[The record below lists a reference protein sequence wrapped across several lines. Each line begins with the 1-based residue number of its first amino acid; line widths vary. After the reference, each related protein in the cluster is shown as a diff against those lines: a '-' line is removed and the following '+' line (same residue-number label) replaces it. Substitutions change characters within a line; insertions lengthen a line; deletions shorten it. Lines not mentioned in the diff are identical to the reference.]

1 MDKRTIVA
9 AALSDFK
16 NNRTKWVWVY
26 FSKVFIWMAW
36 TALCVYG
43 IGVATSASVTIL
55 LQLLLGAAFAHGVEL
70 QHQALHQSGFRSR
83 RINRL
88 VGMMLGLPM
97 LVSYS
102 SYQDSHLFHH
112 KALGKPEDAEFFE
125 YGDKTER
132 QFLAVIKHFFLIN
145 HFCDFLKNVI
155 DSLNGRQFKTKLIP
169 QNADRIR
176 IEYLLMA
183 AAVASV
189 FFVNSEL
196 LVKCWIIPLFLFA
209 APIHALIELPEHYA
223 CNKDSIDVFANT
235 RSIKT
240 HRFASWFTNGNNYH
254 VEHHWIASLPV
265 EQLASVHPKIEPQ
278 IQHLS
283 SSYFSFYRRFFSTLL
298 LGNRTPQSQQ
308 GM

>member
-16 NNRTKWVWVY
+16 NNRGKWVALY
-26 FSKVFIWMAW
+26 FSKVFIWGAW
-36 TALCVYG
+36 IAACVYG
-43 IGVATSASVTIL
+43 ILVAQSTSVTVM

-83 RINRL
+83 RANRY
-88 VGMMLGLPM
+88 VGILLGLPM
-97 LVSYS
+97 FVSYS

-132 QFLAVIKHFFLIN
+132 QVLAVIKHFFLIN

-155 DSLNGRQFKTKLIP
+155 DALNGRRFMTKLIP
-169 QNADRIR
+169 QNAQRIR
-176 IEYLLMA
+176 FEYLLMA
-183 AAVASV
+183 VAVVVA

-196 LVKCWIIPLFLFA
+196 LFKCWMVPLFLFA

-223 CNKDSIDVFANT
+223 CNKNSTDVFDNT

-240 HRFASWFTNGNNYH
+240 HPLASWFTNGNNYH

-265 EQLASVHPKIEPQ
+265 EQLASVHQKIELQ
-278 IQHLS
+278 INHLS
-283 SSYFSFYRRFFSTLL
+283 SSYFSFYRRFFSSLL
-298 LGNRTPQSQQ
+298 FGNRTVQSQQ
-308 GM
+308 GL